1 MDALSSLGI
10 NWRALIS
17 QIANFAILLILL
29 RIFLY
34 KPIVQMLEKRQAK
47 IKQGLDDAEKAKV
60 ELESAKEKSQEI
72 IKEANRESQMIM
84 SSSQKQADEQISQA
98 KEEARQMSKKIIRSA
113 EDQAEAEKI
122 KIITRAKSQIGE
134 MVVIATEKIIQEKEG
149 VDTLEKT
156 LKDIDA

>member
-17 QIANFAILLILL
+17 QIANFIILLILL
-29 RIFLY
+29 KIFLY
-34 KPIVQMLEKRQAK
+34 RPIVKMLEERQAK
-47 IKQGLDDAEKAKV
+47 IKQGLDDAEKAKSQ
-60 ELESAKEKSQEI
+60 LESAEDKSQKI
-72 IKEANRESQMIM
+72 IKDANRKAQEIM
-84 SSSQKQADEQISQA
+84 ALSQKENEAQISLA
-98 KEEARQMSKKIIRSA
+98 KEEARNISQKIIQSA
-113 EDQAEAEKI
+113 ENQAEAEKI

-149 VDTLEKT
+149 TDTLEKT

>member
-72 IKEANRESQMIM
+72 VKEANRESQMIM
-84 SSSQKQADEQISQA
+84 SSSQKQADEQISKA

>member
-17 QIANFAILLILL
+17 QIANFIILLILL
-29 RIFLY
+29 KIFLY
-34 KPIVQMLEKRQAK
+34 RPVVKMLEERQAK
-47 IKQGLDDAEKAKV
+47 IKQGLDDAEKAKAQ
-60 ELESAKEKSQEI
+60 LESAEDESQKIIKDANRKAQEI
-72 IKEANRESQMIM
+72 MAL
-84 SSSQKQADEQISQA
+84 SQKENEAQISLA
-98 KEEARQMSKKIIRSA
+98 KEEARNISQKIIQSA
-113 EDQAEAEKI
+113 ENQAEAEKI

-149 VDTLEKT
+149 TDTLEKT